1 MSSPGL
7 RELKKQKTRWA
18 IQEHA
23 LRLIAQQGYDATTVE
38 QIAAAAEISP
48 STFFRYFKTK
58 EDVIVED
65 EYDPMFVELFA
76 AAPAGDSPI
85 STLRHAIRAAFAQ
98 MQPADREKLLA
109 RSKLVMSVPA
119 LRARNF
125 ENLLPTIRLIAQSLA
140 GRLGRPADDLDVQA
154 LAGACIGA
162 VLPALFTWVESD
174 GTEDLAELLDRAL
187 AVLEGLSLEPL

>member
-1 MSSPGL
+1 VSSPGL

-65 EYDPMFVELFA
+65 EYDPMLIEFFS
-76 AAPAGDSPI
+76 AAPLGKTPVA
-85 STLRHAIRAAFAQ
+85 TLRHAMRAALGQ
-98 MQPADREKLLA
+98 MSAAELQKVLA
-109 RSKLVMSVPA
+109 RTKLIVSVPA

-125 ENLLPTIRLIAQSLA
+125 ENLAGTIRVIAEGLA
-140 GRLGRPADDLDVQA
+140 GRLGRPADDFELHTFV
-154 LAGACIGA
+154 GACLGA
-162 VLPALFTWVESD
+162 LLPAIFRWVD
-174 GTEDLAELLDRAL
+174 GDGKEDLAELADQAL
-187 AVLEGLSLEPL
+187 ALLESGLRLE

>member
-1 MSSPGL
+1 VSSPGL

-65 EYDPMFVELFA
+65 QYDPLMAELFA
-76 AAPAGDSPI
+76 AAPESGTPLAA
-85 STLRHAIRAAFAQ
+85 LRQVMRQVLSQMDAAELQ
-98 MQPADREKLLA
+98 KILDRT
-109 RSKLVMSVPA
+109 KLVLSVPA

-125 ENLLPTIRLIAQSLA
+125 ENLDTTIALIADSVA
-140 GRLGRPADDLDVQA
+140 RRLGRPAGDFDTRTF
-154 LAGACIGA
+154 AGACIGA
-162 VLPALFTWVESD
+162 MLPAILTWAEGD
-174 GTEDLAELLDRAL
+174 GRDNLAELLDRAL
-187 AVLEGLSLEPL
+187 ALLETGLRLE